1 MEKVRDGRELESLT
15 LLPWDF
21 EGHIRWDLH
30 QLEVQEFCSEVKKK
44 GQHDFR
50 VRKGKFG
57 PLDHL
62 FAVLGDP
69 SVATCLGSSG
79 LGGGILLARFR
90 LKDGKW
96 RSVSLKGEQGS
107 PIQDIAVYGTQET
120 ERRILLLSSKKWILT
135 DWMNGLP
142 REIL

>member
-1 MEKVRDGRELESLT
+1 MEESWESLT

-69 SVATCLGSSG
+69 SIATCLGSSG
-79 LGGGILLARFR
+79 VRR
-90 LKDGKW
+90 
-96 RSVSLKGEQGS
+96 RNS
-107 PIQDIAVYGTQET
+107 PRQVPSEGWKVAQCVAEG
-120 ERRILLLSSKKWILT
+120 
-135 DWMNGLP
+135 
-142 REIL
+142 